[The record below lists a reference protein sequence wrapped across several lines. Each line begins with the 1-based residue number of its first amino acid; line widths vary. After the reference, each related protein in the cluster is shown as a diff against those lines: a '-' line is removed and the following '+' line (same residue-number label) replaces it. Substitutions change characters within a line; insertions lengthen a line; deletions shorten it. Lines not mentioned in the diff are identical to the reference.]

1 MGSFEN
7 LVNLNASL
15 FCLKTLLDDIGWE
28 FQLAEPNEI
37 AGDEVEY
44 LIISFLVIELEDVL
58 HKIVAVWILDEKV

>member
-1 MGSFEN
+1 M
-7 LVNLNASL
+7 
-15 FCLKTLLDDIGWE
+15 
-28 FQLAEPNEI
+28 AEPNEI